1 MPHDSLQPILIVDD
15 SDDDVELFR
24 IGLEEAQLANPI
36 VVCRDGVQAMDYLL
50 RRGEYDGREDVLPL
64 VVLTDIKMPRMDGLD
79 LVRAIR
85 REPSL
90 HLLPV
95 VIMTSSNQH
104 LDVEAGYAAGVNGFV
119 TKPVG
124 YEGLI
129 ACARAVGVYWG
140 LFNQPAG
147 RGGRT

>member
-1 MPHDSLQPILIVDD
+1 MAAKIQPILIVDD

-24 IGLEEAQLANPI
+24 IGLEEVHLANRI
-36 VVCRDGVQAMDYLL
+36 EVCRDGAQAMDYLL
-50 RRGEYDGREDVLPL
+50 RRGEYAGRDNVLPL
-64 VVLTDIKMPRMDGLD
+64 VVLTDIKMPRMDGLA
-79 LVRAIR
+79 LVSAIR
-85 REPSL
+85 QEPSL

-104 LDVEAGYAAGVNGFV
+104 LDVAAGYAAGANGFV

-124 YEGLI
+124 FEQLI
-129 ACARAVGVYWG
+129 ESARAVGLYWG

-147 RGGRT
+147 RIG

>member
-1 MPHDSLQPILIVDD
+1 MDKHLLQPILIVDD

-24 IGLEEAQLANPI
+24 IGLEGAQLANPI
-36 VVCRDGVQAMDYLL
+36 EVCRDGAQAMDYLL
-50 RRGEYDGREDVLPL
+50 RRGEFAGRPDVLPL

-85 REPSL
+85 REQGL

-104 LDVEAGYAAGVNGFV
+104 LDVDAGYAAGANGFV

-124 YEGLI
+124 FEGLI
-129 ACARAVGVYWG
+129 ECARAVGVYWG

-147 RGGRT
+147 RGPSP